1 MMYYFKVLNLELS
14 CTNNQKK
21 TIISDSIQFH
31 KAHFSF
37 DSAWDG
43 YSITV
48 FFTNTKTNVSKLS
61 VLDINNDCDIP
72 WEVLQVANGDNY
84 LEVGAFGV
92 NGDSKMYT
100 TMQNLLPIEKSS
112 KTDSTIPTPPTQ
124 GVYDQIMTEFAN
136 RYVDAIYTTKTIL
149 TTDWLTATDIV
160 NITPTFT
167 PIVINSDTYT
177 MRTGNFGDYLDRTSY
192 TYGDFYLDYSIDGLT
207 TTRISATSE
216 SGSSP
221 SLRKI
226 IFTINSNTYEVRIT
240 STTISIRRKSGTTAY
255 YIHSLLLRFDD
266 YFYYDYTVS
275 GLTPYYKSN
284 IFIEDN
290 SKEYLREISFN
301 RFPTIS
307 GNAIR
312 LNFSQKPIGTIYTK
326 FFGFKTDENIGQ
338 TEIVN
343 LYGNAVFEN
352 VSDMPI
358 DDLDTTHDNDL
369 ATIGQIK
376 DYINSKLV

>member
-1 MMYYFKVLNLELS
+1 MTYYFSVLNLELS
-14 CTNNQKK
+14 CTNQKK
-21 TIISDSIQFH
+21 YIVSDSTQFH
-31 KAHFSF
+31 KAHFTF
-37 DSAWDG
+37 DSAWNG
-43 YSITV
+43 YGITV
-48 FFTNTKTNVSKLS
+48 FFTNTKTKVSKLA
-61 VLDINNDCDIP
+61 VLDVNNDCDIP
-72 WEVLQVANGDNY
+72 WESLVMADTDNW

-92 NGDSKMYT
+92 SGDSKMYT
-100 TMQNLLPIEKSS
+100 TMPNLLSIVKSS
-112 KTDSTIPTPPTQ
+112 KSDSTVPTPPTQ
-124 GVYDQIMTEFAN
+124 SIYDQIMTEFAN

-167 PIVINSDTYT
+167 PIVIDGNSFT
-177 MRTGNFGDYLDRTSY
+177 MRTGNFNDYLNRTSY
-192 TYGDFYLDYSIDGLT
+192 PYGDFYLDYSTDGLT
-207 TTRISATSE
+207 MTRISATRE

-240 STTISIRRKSGTTAY
+240 STTISIRRTSGNTAY

-266 YFYYDYTVS
+266 YFYYDYTVN
-275 GLTPYYKSN
+275 GLTPYYKSS

-290 SKEYLREISFN
+290 SKEYLKGISFN
-301 RFPTIS
+301 LYPTIS
-307 GNAIR
+307 GNVIR
-312 LNFSQKPIGTIYTK
+312 LNFSQKPIDTIYTK

-338 TEIVN
+338 TEITN

-352 VSDMPI
+352 VSDVPI
-358 DDLDTTHDNDL
+358 NDLDLTHDNDL